1 MPKTDGTVSHFEF
14 LHNTHERYP
23 VRKGNSSNKKERKR
37 NYFKETVRS
46 SRYKVPKDQNT
57 KGNKSHSK
65 LKYTKYGKLKPKK
78 NKHCARD
85 SVVYFQNKHWR
96 F

>member
-1 MPKTDGTVSHFEF
+1 MDGTVSHFEF

-23 VRKGNSSNKKERKR
+23 VRKGCSSNKKERKR

-46 SRYKVPKDQNT
+46 SRYSTKGQNT
-57 KGNKSHSK
+57 KSNKSHSK

-78 NKHCARD
+78 NKNCARD